1 MSRKPIRDGR
11 TANETKRARAAPI
24 GKATRQG
31 TRTKKVY
38 SVDRPDQREKG
49 KEHGFM
55 KEDSQAAVRSVPRVW
70 DERVDVVVVGS
81 GFAGL
86 AAAAEASA
94 LGARVVILEK
104 MRRYGGNSLISG
116 GGYCSW
122 DSRLHLRQKLRLGDD
137 SWQQH
142 YEDTLRGGDY
152 YNDPELVEVM
162 VKGAPEGLNWLIEA
176 GAQLRDT
183 LPRIGGHSTHRSHVE
198 ARSQGRGYTEPLK
211 RLAMNRG
218 VELRLNT
225 AVTAIWRR
233 RPDGPVLGVEI
244 TSGAEKRNIK
254 VRRALILAS
263 GGFSRDIPMRTAF
276 NPRLVKEY
284 NCTNQRGST
293 GEIIRYA
300 RAIGADVLHMEF
312 IQLYPCA
319 EPKSGVLDSYALP
332 PYSGTGYGLF
342 YVNKHGKRFVNELER
357 RDVVSDAQI
366 QSGGKPTYAILNAE
380 IFEKLAATTEEVRRG
395 VSKGRIIQA
404 ETVAGLAE
412 KLGVPKEALQDSVAR
427 HNHSIL
433 DGKDPDFNKPMTK
446 SMVPCVKGPFYA
458 IAQWPAIHHTMGGL
472 RIDSGARVIDI
483 WGRPIPRLYAAGEVC
498 GGIHGS
504 NRLGGNAI
512 PDCIVFGRI
521 AGINAGREQ

>member
-1 MSRKPIRDGR
+1 M
-11 TANETKRARAAPI
+11 
-24 GKATRQG
+24 RQEMG
-31 TRTKKVY
+31 TKKVY
-38 SVDRPDQREKG
+38 SVSRPDQREG
-49 KEHGFM
+49 AEEDATM
-55 KEDSQAAVRSVPRVW
+55 KEDCQATVRSLPKVW
-70 DERVDVVVVGS
+70 DERADVVVVGS

-86 AAAAEASA
+86 AAAAEAA
-94 LGARVVILEK
+94 ARGAGVVIIEK

-122 DSRLHLRQKLRLGDD
+122 DSRLHLRQKLRLGED

-142 YEDTLRGGDY
+142 LDDTLRGGDY
-152 YNDPELVEVM
+152 YNSPELVEVM

-176 GAQLRDT
+176 GAQVREI
-183 LPRIGGHSTHRSHVE
+183 LPRIGGHSAHRSYLE
-198 ARSQGRGYTEPLK
+198 ARSQGRGYTGPLK
-211 RLAMNRG
+211 RLAMSRG
-218 VELRLNT
+218 VELRLNSR
-225 AVTAIWRR
+225 VTAIWRR
-233 RPDGPVLGVEI
+233 RADGPVLGLEI
-244 TSGAEKRNIK
+244 ASGEEKRNIR

-263 GGFSRDIPMRTAF
+263 GGFSRDIAMRTAF

-293 GEIIRYA
+293 GEIITYA

-319 EPKSGVLDSYALP
+319 EPKSGVLDSYALHA
-332 PYSGTGYGLF
+332 YSGTGYGLF
-342 YVNKHGKRFVNELER
+342 YVNRHGERFVNELER

-366 QSGGKPTYAILNAE
+366 QSGGKPAYAILNAS
-380 IFEKLAATTEEVRRG
+380 IFEKLAATAEEVRRG
-395 VSKGRIIQA
+395 VDNGRITQA
-404 ETVAGLAE
+404 ETVAGLAQ
-412 KLGVPKEALQDSVAR
+412 KLGVPKEALQDAVAR
-427 HNHSIL
+427 HNRYIL
-433 DGKDPDFNKPMTK
+433 DGRDPDFNKPMTT
-446 SMVPCVKGPFYA
+446 SMVPLVNGPFYA
-458 IAQWPAIHHTMGGL
+458 IAQWPAVHHTMGGL

-521 AGINAGREQ
+521 AGMNAATIGARVAPSTKG